1 MSKFLTM
8 KDKIVERATEL
19 FFKMGFKSVTMDDIA
34 ADMSISKKTIYKYF
48 SNKEDLVSDSVT
60 LIHGKIMSMMH
71 DVIAKDYNPIK
82 ENFEIRNMFK
92 EMFHIAEAS
101 PVYQLRKFYPEIY
114 QHILQVQF
122 TQCKHFVQHNLE
134 KGIERGYYRADINV
148 TECIDFYY
156 TLMFHI
162 NETSPLEREA
172 WQREL
177 YMLEYHTRAIGTPKG
192 ISELE
197 SYLSIP
203 NI

>member
-1 MSKFLTM
+1 MM

-48 SNKEDLVSDSVT
+48 SNKEDLISDSVT
-60 LIHGKIMSMMH
+60 MIHSKIMAMMH
-71 DVIAKDYNPIK
+71 DVIAKDFNPIQ

-101 PVYQLRKFYPEIY
+101 PLYQLRKF
-114 QHILQVQF
+114 
-122 TQCKHFVQHNLE
+122 CKYFVQHNLE

-148 TECIDFYY
+148 NECIDFYY